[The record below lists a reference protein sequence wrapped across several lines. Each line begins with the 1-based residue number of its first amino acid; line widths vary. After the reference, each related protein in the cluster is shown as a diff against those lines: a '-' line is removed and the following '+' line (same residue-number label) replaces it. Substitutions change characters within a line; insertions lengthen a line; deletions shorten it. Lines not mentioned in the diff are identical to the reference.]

1 MEKGKT
7 KKIAMFGGTF
17 NPVHQAHLFLAREF
31 QKLLGLDRVLLV
43 PANIPPHKMAKH
55 LATAG
60 QRMEMCRLAA
70 KEPYMTVSSIEVE
83 REGKSYTADTL
94 RELEEQYPDA
104 RLYLITGAD
113 MFLTLQKWYDYP
125 GIISRAVICAAPR
138 ITANLPVLRAQGERI
153 RRDGGMAVVL
163 EKVPPPISSTQIRER
178 IRQGLPCTGYLPKE
192 VEDYIKEHH
201 LYQDGR

>member
-60 QRMEMCRLAA
+60 A
-70 KEPYMTVSSIEVE
+70 
-83 REGKSYTADTL
+83 
-94 RELEEQYPDA
+94 
-104 RLYLITGAD
+104 
-113 MFLTLQKWYDYP
+113 
-125 GIISRAVICAAPR
+125 
-138 ITANLPVLRAQGERI
+138 I
-153 RRDGGMAVVL
+153 RRIPSESWKND
-163 EKVPPPISSTQIRER
+163 IRM
-178 IRQGLPCTGYLPKE
+178 QGF
-192 VEDYIKEHH
+192 I
-201 LYQDGR
+201 